1 MRQLN
6 YISLIHKELTG
17 VITSDENRLLD
28 VWLKSDS
35 GNLSIYEDTVAIW
48 EASNFYQPD
57 FQPDVDFAFQKFVE
71 RKNSEQGNTTQ
82 IIRMKPK
89 YFLRGIAAAI
99 VFLISALVIW
109 NNSSDQIISA
119 DEERTLV
126 SLDDGTDVWL
136 DKGSSIRI
144 HKNFGSDN
152 RTIDLEGEAYFD
164 VKRNEALPF
173 EINTDNFQVTVLGTA
188 FNVRS
193 DGDHT
198 VAVQRGKVR
207 VFSGNEPVVLTK
219 GQKATLNS
227 NGVLEKSDN
236 ISSNEFSWM
245 NEELSFNDTP
255 LDIVASDLS
264 NYYNTEIILSQEADV
279 SCTYNS
285 PQLGRLSLEDA
296 LRIISKVAAMEY
308 EFTTEGNV
316 LITTTDCK

>member
-1 MRQLN
+1 MRQLK

-17 VITSDENRLLD
+17 VITSEENRLLD
-28 VWLKSDS
+28 DWLKSDS
-35 GNLSIYEDTVAIW
+35 SNLSIYEDTVAIW
-48 EASNFYQPD
+48 EASNSYQPD
-57 FQPDVDFAFQKFVE
+57 FQPDVDFAFQKFVD

-109 NNSSDQIISA
+109 NNSSDQIITA
-119 DEERTLV
+119 DGGRTLV

-136 DKGSSIRI
+136 DKGSSIKV
-144 HKNFGSDN
+144 HNNFGSDN

-173 EINTDNFQVTVLGTA
+173 EINTENFQVTVLGTA

-207 VFSGNEPVVLTK
+207 VFNGDEPVVLTK

-227 NGVLEKSDN
+227 NGILEKSDN
-236 ISSNEFSWM
+236 ISDNEFSWM
-245 NEELSFNDTP
+245 NGELSFNDAP
-255 LDIVASDLS
+255 LDMVVSDLS
-264 NYYNTEIILSQEADV
+264 NFYNVEIKLAQEADV
-279 SCTYNS
+279 SCTYNTPPVS
-285 PQLGRLSLEDA
+285 YTHLTLP
-296 LRIISKVAAMEY
+296 
-308 EFTTEGNV
+308 TTPYV
-316 LITTTDCK
+316 